1 MLVEA
6 AVESLDA
13 ALAAQEGGAHR
24 IEWCTNLAEGGTTPP
39 LDTLPAVSIPVFVL
53 IRPRAGDFVYSAAEH
68 RTMLQQI
75 AEAKAA
81 GARGIVSGALT
92 AGGDIDEPRTAEL
105 LRATRP
111 LPFTYHRAFDEIRVY
126 TRISAALETLIQL
139 GVDRVLTS
147 VHIRELVLQAR
158 GRITIVAGGG
168 INASNAAQI
177 VRDTGV
183 QEIHF
188 SVRDAKKVRDVLE
201 SL

>member
-13 ALAAQEGGAHR
+13 ALAAEEGGAHR
-24 IEWCTNLAEGGTTPP
+24 IEWCTNLAQGGTTPP

-53 IRPRAGDFVYSAAEH
+53 IRTRAGDFVYTDHEH
-68 RTMLQQI
+68 RLMLDQI
-75 AEAKAA
+75 ALAKAA

-92 AGGDIDEPRTAEL
+92 PDGEIDEPRVAEL
-105 LRATRP
+105 IEAARP
-111 LPFTYHRAFDEIRVY
+111 LSFTFHRAIEVC
-126 TRISAALETLIQL
+126 TRIDVALETLIRL

-147 VHIRELVLQAR
+147 VQTRELVLQAR
-158 GRITIVAGGG
+158 GRITILAGGG
-168 INASNAAQI
+168 INATNAARI

-188 SVRDAKKVRDVLE
+188 SVKDAQKVRDVLE